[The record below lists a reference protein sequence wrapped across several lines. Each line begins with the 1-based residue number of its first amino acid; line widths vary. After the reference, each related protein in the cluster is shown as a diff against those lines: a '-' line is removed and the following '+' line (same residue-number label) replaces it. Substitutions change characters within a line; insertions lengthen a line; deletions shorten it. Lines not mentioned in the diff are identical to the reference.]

1 MAIKTS
7 ILKFIQII
15 WWSIDCCICRGKI
28 KKRRLSNV
36 PDGKLFVLMPHSDDE
51 WIGCSQLLMNHSAN
65 VIVINMD
72 MPGGDNNALHV
83 ARREEAE
90 SLANKYSYKIVS
102 IDGDNKENKLSR
114 LIKEYDPSCVFL
126 PSFCD
131 WHDEHFEVMNLFSDA
146 ADEIDYH
153 GEVGLYQVSIP
164 IPSKLVNSG
173 IKMTVAQLKD
183 KWSQFREHYLTQNN
197 IPWFRFA
204 VNEIINGGICG
215 QFALE
220 AYSLQNYPKWK
231 SDYEKL
237 SFIYGERETLRR
249 NINKIGTIRR
259 ICEKYCSGINL

>member
-7 ILKFIQII
+7 ILKFVQII

-72 MPGGDNNALHV
+72 MPGGDNNSLHV

-90 SLANKYSYKIVS
+90 SIANKYSYKIVS
-102 IDGDNKENKLSR
+102 IEGVNKENKLSR

-146 ADEIDYH
+146 ADESDYR

-164 IPSKLVNSG
+164 IPQQLINAGFV
-173 IKMTVAQLKD
+173 MTKKQLKN
-183 KWSQFREHYLTQNN
+183 KWSQFRKYYLTQNN
-197 IPWFRFA
+197 IPCFRFA
-204 VNEIINGGICG
+204 VNEIINGGICS
-215 QFALE
+215 QYAVE
-220 AYSLQNYPKWK
+220 AYAIQNYPEWK
-231 SDYEKL
+231 ANYQKFCLTDTEKKSL
-237 SFIYGERETLRR
+237 RENVNRISIIR
-249 NINKIGTIRR
+249 NMCVNYSSR
-259 ICEKYCSGINL
+259 ISC